1 MKIKLWLRPLIHYT
15 IFFKVGMLQWWT
27 VVLVTTEACLKC
39 VPEVNDK
46 FETISDTPGKKATIS
61 GLNEQYKKKTHL
73 WGVIVQG
80 VDQFAPLVSK
90 WVDILEKH
98 INKSNIPEELCP
110 NMCGLLQRRVMDCK
124 TCKYKI
130 HSCPSLTGKVD
141 CGGICPVLKIGRP
154 RGVTSLQMCSVLPV
168 HMKGKY
174 ESIIIP
180 LFCILPSLTF
190 SAEYK
195 IQAVERDQV
204 LLDCFQQWHSLMIGR
219 AFYIWTNGTKVIKGD
234 SDETSSTLRSF
245 SDDSKLVLNQ
255 IRLSDKGTYRC
266 TLKNSR
272 TVFFRTVM
280 HVTVIKGPIETQ
292 PPNVT
297 MPTLLSED
305 TEIVFQSS
313 SSVSL
318 VLLMAVITALC
329 LAGSLIL
336 IVAIGK
342 RIIQK
347 RKMATQSTRV
357 QEEENNIFTSLW
369 ARWQAK

>member
-73 WGVIVQG
+73 WGVIDPTSLYKAKTLYFNEFDMIKKTAVQG

-141 CGGICPVLKIGRP
+141 CG
-154 RGVTSLQMCSVLPV
+154 
-168 HMKGKY
+168 
-174 ESIIIP
+174 
-180 LFCILPSLTF
+180 
-190 SAEYK
+190 EYK

>member
-73 WGVIVQG
+73 WGVI
-80 VDQFAPLVSK
+80 
-90 WVDILEKH
+90 
-98 INKSNIPEELCP
+98 ELCP